1 MLYSVHSVQIYIYF
15 LTAVEKAG
23 VVSEAQGLD
32 MKNNWEKWIKRKKN
46 QCFDKFVKCFL
57 KDQPQI

>member
-32 MKNNWEKWIKRKKN
+32 MKNN
-46 QCFDKFVKCFL
+46 
-57 KDQPQI
+57 